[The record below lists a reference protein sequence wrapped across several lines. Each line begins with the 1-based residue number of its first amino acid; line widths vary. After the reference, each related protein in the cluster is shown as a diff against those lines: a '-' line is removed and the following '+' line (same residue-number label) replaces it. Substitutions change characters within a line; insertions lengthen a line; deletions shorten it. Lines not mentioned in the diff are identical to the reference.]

1 MEEVARFL
9 ERCYQSMET
18 MQKNNKIA
26 RSRSI
31 NHMFIEQNG
40 QSTAFTERRISDI
53 GSLRSNLN
61 IAGDNKLN
69 GNGTME
75 KDQLNDS
82 FTSNITSTTSNSAES
97 YNNFSDFTW

>member
-1 MEEVARFL
+1 MEEMARFL
-9 ERCYQSMET
+9 ERCYQSTET

-31 NHMFIEQNG
+31 NHMFIEQSG
-40 QSTAFTERRISDI
+40 QSLAFPERRISDI

-61 IAGDNKLN
+61 IN
-69 GNGTME
+69 GNSTLE

-82 FTSNITSTTSNSAES
+82 FNSNVTSTTSNSTES

>member
-1 MEEVARFL
+1 
-9 ERCYQSMET
+9 MET

-31 NHMFIEQNG
+31 NHMFIEQSG
-40 QSTAFTERRISDI
+40 QSLAFPERRISDI

-61 IAGDNKLN
+61 SAVDKIN
-69 GNGTME
+69 GNSTLE

-82 FTSNITSTTSNSAES
+82 FNSNVTSTTSNSTES

>member
-9 ERCYQSMET
+9 ERCYQSIET

-31 NHMFIEQNG
+31 NHMFIEQSG
-40 QSTAFTERRISDI
+40 QSLAFPERRISDI

-61 IAGDNKLN
+61 IN
-69 GNGTME
+69 GNSTLE

-82 FTSNITSTTSNSAES
+82 FNSNITSTTSNSTES